1 MLVGGDRQ
9 GGVKEPSV
17 IQVMK
22 QKLEKLED
30 FEKST
35 AIRIY

>member
-17 IQVMK
+17 MQAMK
-22 QKLEKLED
+22 QKLEKMENVN
-30 FEKST
+30 KC
-35 AIRIY
+35 